1 MQLCVLGVIMRG
13 GDGRQHGVMMDH
25 RMGETDDQRLSRYH
39 GKSAPRMKELEDTMG
54 SKVR

>member
-1 MQLCVLGVIMRG
+1 MRG
-13 GDGRQHGVMMDH
+13 GDGSMVFMMDH